1 MSALRDALRDL
12 PDAVFVDV
20 LESDGEYLVVV
31 DLPGVRADT
40 VDVTA
45 TNGRLRV
52 EARREKDVPREFRYL
67 REDRALFL
75 DAELPLLPD
84 ASAEEASG
92 TVEKGVL
99 ELRLPKRERSS
110 ETRIRIDGDDAGPAS
125 GSGFDASPSDADDSG
140 SSESIEPIDEGN
152 GDDGNDGDAST
163 GDSAGV
169 DTDAGAADGSAT
181 DS

>member
-20 LESDGEYLVVV
+20 LESDDEYLVVI
-31 DLPGVRADT
+31 DLPGVRAGT
-40 VDVTA
+40 IDVT
-45 TNGRLRV
+45 TTGGRLRI

-75 DAELPLLPD
+75 DADLPLPPD
-84 ASAEEASG
+84 ASAEDATG

-99 ELRLPKRERSS
+99 ELRLPKRDVRT
-110 ETRIRIDGDDAGPAS
+110 ETRIAIDGDDDPGPE
-125 GSGFDASPSDADDSG
+125 SGFDAGSDGDTD
-140 SSESIEPIDEGN
+140 
-152 GDDGNDGDAST
+152 GDDHDEHN
-163 GDSAGV
+163 
-169 DTDAGAADGSAT
+169 DTDVDSTDGSAA